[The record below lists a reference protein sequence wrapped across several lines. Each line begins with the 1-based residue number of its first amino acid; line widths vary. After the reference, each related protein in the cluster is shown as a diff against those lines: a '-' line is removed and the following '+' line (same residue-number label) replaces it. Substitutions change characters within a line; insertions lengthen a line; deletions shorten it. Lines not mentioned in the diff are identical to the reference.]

1 MELRIKSNIIFYNFL
16 AIITGILCGIIA
28 IVFRYLISGFQYL
41 FFDELGGLLSAFYP
55 YYIII
60 IPAIGGVFVGLLT
73 HYLAKETKGHGVPEV
88 ITAVTLHGGKI
99 RPIVAGV
106 KALASAISIGSG
118 GSAGKEGP
126 IIQIGSAV
134 GSTVAQK
141 LGLTPYQTKV
151 LVTCGAA
158 GGIAAIFNT
167 PIAGVLFGIE
177 LILREVKLR
186 SLTAIIVSAV
196 FATITAQVLLN
207 YLGVEA
213 TYIFFLPQY
222 TLKTPVEI
230 LFYILLGLVAGLVA
244 ILFTK
249 SLYGVENIF
258 ERIKSPEFVKPAI
271 GGLFVGVIGLV
282 FFLSVGNPYVF
293 GIGFDTMSLLFEG
306 QIVFAA
312 IFALI
317 FLKIIATSLT
327 LGSGGSGGVF
337 TPALFIG
344 SMTGGAFGTVIHK
357 IFPTI
362 TATYEAY
369 AIVGMA
375 AVFAGGSNAIL
386 TAIVLVF
393 EMTGNYMI
401 ILPVMLACVVST
413 SFYRFYMEDT
423 IYTVKLRHQGI
434 IIEHE
439 MDVNQMKTIKV
450 KNIMKTD
457 VETVP
462 KELTLLKLS
471 EKIINTGHMAFPVVQ
486 GQNNLIGIVTH
497 SDFDK
502 IDESDHVRLKVE
514 DVMTEELITAQPDD
528 TLEDVLVKIGDEEL
542 SHFPVVD
549 PENPNKLVGFFTK
562 GDIIR
567 AYTKKRAD

>member
-1 MELRIKSNIIFYNFL
+1 LKGRIKSNIVFYNLL
-16 AIITGILCGIIA
+16 AIITGIFCGIIA
-28 IVFRYLISGFQYL
+28 VSFRYLISGFQYL
-41 FFDELGGLLSAFYP
+41 FFDELSSVLGAFYP

-60 IPAIGGVFVGLLT
+60 LPAIGGILVGLLT
-73 HYLAKETKGHGVPEV
+73 YYFAKETKGHGVPEV
-88 ITAVTLHGGKI
+88 MTAVTLHGGKI

-106 KALASAISIGSG
+106 KALASAICIGSG

-126 IIQIGSAV
+126 IIQIGSTV
-134 GSTVAQK
+134 GSTISQK

-167 PIAGVLFGIE
+167 PIAGVLFAIE
-177 LILREVKLR
+177 LILRELKLK
-186 SLTAIIVSAV
+186 SLTAIIISAV
-196 FATITAQVLLN
+196 FATITAQVLLK

-230 LFYILLGLVAGLVA
+230 LFYLLLGLVAGFVA

-249 SLYGVENIF
+249 SLYGVEDIF
-258 ERIKSPEFVKPAI
+258 EKIKTPEFVKPAI
-271 GGLFVGVIGLV
+271 GGLFVGFIGLV
-282 FFLSVGNPYVF
+282 LYLSTGNPYVF
-293 GIGFDTMSLLFEG
+293 GIGFETMDLLFG
-306 QIVFAA
+306 NQIVFAA

-344 SMTGGAFGTVIHK
+344 SMTGAAFGTVIHK
-357 IFPTI
+357 IFPSL

-369 AIVGMA
+369 AIVGMG

-393 EMTGNYMI
+393 EMTGNYTI

-413 SFYRFYMEDT
+413 SFYKFYMEDT
-423 IYTVKLRHQGI
+423 IYTVKLRHRGI
-434 IIEHE
+434 IIEQE

-457 VETVP
+457 VENVS
-462 KELTLLKLS
+462 EDLSLLKLS
-471 EKIINTGHMAFPVVQ
+471 EKIIDTGHMAFPVVRH
-486 GQNNLIGIVTH
+486 QNKLIGIVTH

-502 IDESDHVRLKVE
+502 IGEKDHTNLKVK
-514 DVMTEELITAQPDD
+514 DVMTDELITVQPDD
-528 TLEDVLVKIGDEEL
+528 TLEDVLIKTENEEL

-549 PENPNKLVGFFTK
+549 PTDPGIIVGFFTK

>member
-222 TLKTPVEI
+222 TLKTSVEI

-462 KELTLLKLS
+462 KELALLKLS

-514 DVMTEELITAQPDD
+514 DVMTEKLITAQPDD